1 MKIFFGETFL
11 NRQDLVETAICH
23 LIKLKYYKIL
33 EYKNN
38 YGIEIVKEEYINGI
52 IKIETNQIY
61 LLTED
66 ETKIDKILSK
76 ILKFKVTPIGLDDT
90 IVDMLKA

>member
-38 YGIEIVKEEYINGI
+38 YGIEIVKEDYSCSNKEA
-52 IKIETNQIY
+52 K
-61 LLTED
+61 
-66 ETKIDKILSK
+66 
-76 ILKFKVTPIGLDDT
+76 
-90 IVDMLKA
+90 

>member
-38 YGIEIVKEEYINGI
+38 YGIEIVKEEYINAMEMKKSSRRL
-52 IKIETNQIY
+52 IKAFPNIKSQKY
-61 LLTED
+61 QKAL
-66 ETKIDKILSK
+66 DKLKEKYSK
-76 ILKFKVTPIGLDDT
+76 
-90 IVDMLKA
+90 